1 MSISD
6 IIWVMER
13 LRKET
18 PNPKERRLDN
28 IEKKELFTKDR
39 HPKSANYYKEEW
51 SFIKKKGARENI
63 AYQLQYLEFMTN
75 LYNDYQFYL
84 TIESL
89 LCKNLMVS
97 IASVIEAAL
106 TAILEEGYKPITAGT
121 NLDRNFKS
129 MVELAYAKGLIGRN
143 TKYKLQG
150 LRRIRNSIHLSSI
163 EYQEHTAYEP
173 EDVNKH
179 LDLLDNFREELRESL
194 G

>member
-1 MSISD
+1 MD
-6 IIWVMER
+6 R
-13 LRKET
+13 LKKEIL
-18 PNPKERRLDN
+18 KSKDRRLDN
-28 IEKKELFTKDR
+28 LNKKELFTKDR
-39 HPKSANYYKEEW
+39 HPQSANYYKNEW

-63 AYQLQYLEFMTN
+63 SYQLQYLEFMVN
-75 LYNDYQFYL
+75 LYNDYRFYL

-89 LCKNLMVS
+89 LCKSLMVS

-129 MVELAYAKGLIGRN
+129 MLELAYAKGLINRN

-163 EYQEHTAYEP
+163 DYQEHAAYNP

-179 LDLLDNFREELRESL
+179 LDLLDSFREELRESL

>member
-1 MSISD
+1 VD
-6 IIWVMER
+6 R
-13 LRKET
+13 LQKSA
-18 PNPKERRLDN
+18 PSSQERRLDN
-28 IEKKELFTKDR
+28 LGKKELFAKDR
-39 HPKSANYYKEEW
+39 HPQSANYYKDEW
-51 SFIKKKGARENI
+51 DFIKKKEARENI

-106 TAILEEGYKPITAGT
+106 AAVLEEGYKPITAGM
-121 NLDRNFKS
+121 NPDRNFKS
-129 MVELAYAKGLIGRN
+129 MLELAYDKGLIGRN
-143 TKYKLQG
+143 TKYKLHG

-163 EYQEHTAYEP
+163 EYQEHVAYGP
-173 EDVNKH
+173 DDVNKH
-179 LDLLDNFREELRESL
+179 IDLLENFQQELRESL

>member
-1 MSISD
+1 MDRLKKEVSD
-6 IIWVMER
+6 
-13 LRKET
+13 
-18 PNPKERRLDN
+18 PKERRLDN
-28 IEKKELFTKDR
+28 LGKKELFSKDR
-39 HPKSANYYKEEW
+39 HPRSANSYKDEW

-63 AYQLQYLEFMTN
+63 AYQLQYLEFMIN

-89 LCKNLMVS
+89 LCKHLMVT
-97 IASVIEAAL
+97 IASVVEAAL

-129 MVELAYAKGLIGRN
+129 MVELAYANGLIGRN
-143 TKYKLQG
+143 TKLKLQG
-150 LRRIRNSIHLSSI
+150 LRRTRNSIHLSSI
-163 EYQEHTAYEP
+163 DYQEYAAYGP

-179 LDLLDNFREELRESL
+179 LDLLDNFRGELKESL

>member
-1 MSISD
+1 
-6 IIWVMER
+6 MER
-13 LRKET
+13 LRKKT
-18 PNPKERRLDN
+18 PNPRERRLDN
-28 IEKKELFTKDR
+28 IEKKELFAKDR
-39 HPKSANYYKEEW
+39 HPQSANYYKEEW
-51 SFIKKKGARENI
+51 GFIKKKGARENI
-63 AYQLQYLEFMTN
+63 AYQLQYLEFMIN

-106 TAILEEGYKPITAGT
+106 TAVLEEGYKPITAGT

-129 MVELAYAKGLIGRN
+129 MVELAYAKGLIDRN

-150 LRRIRNSIHLSSI
+150 LRRTRNSIHLSSI

-173 EDVNKH
+173 ENVNKH
-179 LDLLDNFREELRESL
+179 LDLLDTFREELRESL